1 MSTLDTLYIIYKSL
15 GVEELEKD
23 QARAKKSTDD
33 LAHSLENTGKIGES
47 LSHQFLGLAKSIGG
61 FVIAGLSVSHI
72 HDSIKAAGEYAK
84 QVGDTAKSL
93 KVNVEELDVWDRAV
107 KEAGGSAQGFQS
119 SVRNLASS
127 LNITT
132 KDALNLMPR
141 LADTF
146 RKVGQDRA
154 FAFGKK
160 LGLDEGTILFLQQG
174 RREVDALLGKQK
186 EFGTVTKQDAEL
198 VRKFNN
204 EWEKTTYLF
213 RYFFIQVST
222 AVLPFLIKLVEGFEK
237 VGLYFKKH
245 SDFIKG
251 GLIALAGII
260 TYLVTPA
267 LVRAA
272 VAAWGFLAPILPM
285 IIALAVLGTAFAL
298 VYDDIQNFMKGNRSV
313 TGEILERWSAVGKVI
328 KTVFDGIKETLKFV
342 MQAIDA
348 AIEGFKKI
356 SNFLTGGNN
365 GVTLDG
371 LLSGQQAIKL
381 ASNNRLASQSSGSIF
396 SSTRSSNR
404 NNSINMGEINI
415 YTQATDGYGIVS
427 ALKNNLLS
435 DQMRQTINGM
445 DDGVLG

>member
-1 MSTLDTLYIIYKSL
+1 MTVLDTLYIVYKSL
-15 GVEELEKD
+15 GIDELERDEK
-23 QARAKKSTDD
+23 RAKKTTDD
-33 LAHSLENTGKIGES
+33 LAHSLENTGKIS
-47 LSHQFLGLAKSIGG
+47 QNLSNQFIGLAKSIGG
-61 FVIAGLSVSHI
+61 FVLAGLSVGHI
-72 HDSIKAAGEYAK
+72 YNSVKAAGEYARE
-84 QVGDTAKSL
+84 VGDAARSL

-119 SVRNLASS
+119 SVRNLASA

-132 KDALNLMPR
+132 KDALSLMPR

-154 FAFGKK
+154 LAFGKK
-160 LGLDEGTILFLQQG
+160 IGLDEGTILFLQQG
-174 RREVDALLGKQK
+174 RREIDALLAKQK

-213 RYFFIQVST
+213 RYFYLQIST

-272 VAAWGFLAPILPM
+272 VAAWGFMAPLLPM
-285 IIALAVLGTAFAL
+285 IVALAVLSTAFAL
-298 VYDDIQNFMKGNRSV
+298 VYDDIQNFLKGNRSV
-313 TGEILERWSAVGKVI
+313 TGEILERWPVVGKVI

-348 AIEGFKKI
+348 VVEGFKKV
-356 SNFLTGGNN
+356 SSFLTGNNN

-396 SSTRSSNR
+396 SSSRSSNR

-415 YTQATDGYGIVS
+415 YTQATDGYGIAS
-427 ALKNNLLS
+427 ALKNNLFS
-435 DQMRQTINGM
+435 DQMRQTVNGM